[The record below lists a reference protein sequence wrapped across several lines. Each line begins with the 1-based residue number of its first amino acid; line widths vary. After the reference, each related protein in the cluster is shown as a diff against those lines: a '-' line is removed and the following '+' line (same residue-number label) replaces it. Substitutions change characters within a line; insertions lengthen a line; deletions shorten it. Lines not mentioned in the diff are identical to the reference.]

1 MVLFRWIFLCQVN
14 ELCSKMNLV
23 LPPSRWFPL
32 PPRCPFWRRPQ
43 HDVWRKGS
51 LEDDLRKC
59 NFWRKWSED
68 LCISDISIIF
78 NHFQSFS
85 IPAVPFYLAFL
96 LKTHWKPNS
105 FGLSAYVSLCQLLA
119 LRMRLAW
126 SFFLDS
132 LQVSSCADWCL
143 SWKNI
148 CMMKWECQ
156 CQPRDTSR
164 LLPRLRQFH
173 DV

>member
-1 MVLFRWIFLCQVN
+1 MIPHDSWVFHIYSIYISIYFYIFLLFSYFSWDIYGKFMVLFRWIFLCQVN

-85 IPAVPFYLAFL
+85 IPAVPFYLAFPL
-96 LKTHWKPNS
+96 ENPLKTQLFW
-105 FGLSAYVSLCQLLA
+105 LVSLCQLMSASGSENAACLE
-119 LRMRLAW
+119 L
-126 SFFLDS
+126 FF
-132 LQVSSCADWCL
+132 
-143 SWKNI
+143 
-148 CMMKWECQ
+148 
-156 CQPRDTSR
+156 R
-164 LLPRLRQFH
+164 
-173 DV
+173 

>member
-85 IPAVPFYLAFL
+85 IPAVPFYLAFPL
-96 LKTHWKPNS
+96 ENPLKTQLFW
-105 FGLSAYVSLCQLLA
+105 LVSLCQLMSASGSENAACLE
-119 LRMRLAW
+119 L
-126 SFFLDS
+126 FLDS

>member
-1 MVLFRWIFLCQVN
+1 MIPHDSWVFHIYSIYISIYFYIFLLFSYFSWDIYGKFMVLFRWIFLCQVN

-78 NHFQSFS
+78 NHFQYPQYHFIWLS
-85 IPAVPFYLAFL
+85 L

-105 FGLSAYVSLCQLLA
+105 FGLSAYVSFWL
-119 LRMRLAW
+119 
-126 SFFLDS
+126 
-132 LQVSSCADWCL
+132 
-143 SWKNI
+143 
-148 CMMKWECQ
+148 WECG
-156 CQPRDTSR
+156 
-164 LLPRLRQFH
+164 LLGAFF
-173 DV
+173 